1 MDNSN
6 ITTSRIGLFGL
17 LTVALVVLKLLG
29 LVNISWFWIITLP
42 ILGPILSFLLI
53 TLFVMSFFGLG
64 SVLLRIYKW
73 IYSIVITLYYNLRK
87 PS

>member
-1 MDNSN
+1 MDNINS
-6 ITTSRIGLFGL
+6 TTSGIGLFGL

-29 LVNISWFWIITLP
+29 LVNISWFWIIALP

-53 TLFVMSFFGLG
+53 ALFVMFFFGLG

-73 IYSIVITLYYNLRK
+73 IYSIVRTFYYNLRK